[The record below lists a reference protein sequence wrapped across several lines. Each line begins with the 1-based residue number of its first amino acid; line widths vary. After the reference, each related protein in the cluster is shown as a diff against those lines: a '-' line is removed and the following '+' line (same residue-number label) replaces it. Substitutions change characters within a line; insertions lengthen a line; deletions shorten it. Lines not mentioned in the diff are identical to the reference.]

1 MRAFFDHEILA
12 FGSYENQV
20 GLWGLFYFSFYLVTA
35 PRYFFK
41 HITVILSKK

>member
-1 MRAFFDHEILA
+1 MRAFFDREILA

-20 GLWGLFYFSFYLVTA
+20 GLWGLCTFYLVTA